1 MSPVAKRFVGTGG
14 SAPGTSGSSP
24 SARDPTTRR
33 AMRGLVRWWADRPL
47 RAKGLIVIAI
57 PLAALIASAPLVFA
71 QIRTAE
77 RLNDR
82 VRVTLQVDRQIQT
95 VLLSLLDAET
105 GIRGY
110 VASRRDVFLQPYFTG
125 LARLPSQTSTLSALV
140 AGDPKQIARSKDV
153 ERLSREELSHLAA
166 LRVLAER
173 VDASRSLETQLL
185 ARGKTTMDDIRA
197 TLGAMRRTADR
208 ALAAQQV
215 AANRAEHGTVLGV
228 IIRTAIGLLAGL
240 VAVVLFTS
248 GIVRRTDRIRDNAL
262 RLAKEEPLLDPPEGR
277 DEVGEAGI
285 ALDHAADLLTERR
298 DALVAQRAEL
308 ERSNTE
314 LEQFAYIASHDL
326 QEPLR
331 MVASYVQLLE
341 RDYKGKL
348 GEEADE
354 FIGFAVD
361 GAKRMQAL
369 IQDLLTY
376 SRVGRGAV
384 PTERIELDAAFDRA
398 FNNLHAAI
406 EESGASVAADHLPT
420 VVADE
425 SQMTQLLQNLIGNA
439 LKFHGDRPVEVRIG
453 AERHNG
459 EWTLGVRDN
468 GIGIDPKHAERIF
481 AIFQRLHTREEYPGT
496 GIGLALCRKIV
507 ERHGGRIWVESAPG
521 AGTTFRFTLPANEP
535 RQERVEEE
543 VA

>member
-1 MSPVAKRFVGTGG
+1 
-14 SAPGTSGSSP
+14 
-24 SARDPTTRR
+24 
-33 AMRGLVRWWADRPL
+33 MRGLERWWADRPL

-57 PLAALIASAPLVFA
+57 PLAALVASAPLVFA

-105 GIRGY
+105 GVRGY
-110 VASRRDVFLQPYFTG
+110 VATRRDLFLQPYYTA
-125 LARLPSQTSTLSALV
+125 LAALPAQTSTLSALV
-140 AGDPKQIARSKDV
+140 AGEPRQAARSNDV
-153 ERLSREELSHLAA
+153 ERLSRLELSHLAA
-166 LRVLAER
+166 LRTLAESPHP
-173 VDASRSLETQLL
+173 SRSLETQLL
-185 ARGKTTMDDIRA
+185 ARGKETMDDVRGV
-197 TLGAMRRTADR
+197 LGAMREAADR
-208 ALAAQQV
+208 TLAAQQT
-215 AANRAEHGTVLGV
+215 AANRAERGTVLGV
-228 IIRTAIGLLAGL
+228 IFRTMLGLLGGL
-240 VAVVLFTS
+240 AAVLLFAS
-248 GIVRRTDRIRDNAL
+248 GVVRRVDRIRDNAR
-262 RLAKEEPLLDPPEGR
+262 RLEKEEPLLDPPGGR
-277 DEVGEAGI
+277 DEVGEAGV
-285 ALDHAADLLTERR
+285 ALDHAAALLADRR
-298 DALVAQRAEL
+298 TALTDQRAEL
-308 ERSNTE
+308 ERSNRE
-314 LEQFAYIASHDL
+314 LEQFAYVASHDL

-341 RDYKGKL
+341 REYGGRL

-376 SRVGRGAV
+376 SRVGRGEA
-384 PTERIELDAAFDRA
+384 PTEPTDLDAAFDRA
-398 FNNLHAAI
+398 LNNLSAAI
-406 EESGASVAADHLPT
+406 EEIGATVSAEDLPT
-420 VVADE
+420 VVADA

-439 LKFHGDRPVEVRIG
+439 LKFHGEEAVEVRVG

-459 EWTLGVRDN
+459 EWTFGVRDN

-481 AIFQRLHTREEYPGT
+481 AIFQRLHTRKEYPGT

-507 ERHGGRIWVESAPG
+507 ERHGGRIWVESEPG
-521 AGTTFRFTLPANEP
+521 RGTTFRFTLPATVP
-535 RQERVEEE
+535 TEEKARKE

>member
-1 MSPVAKRFVGTGG
+1 
-14 SAPGTSGSSP
+14 
-24 SARDPTTRR
+24 
-33 AMRGLVRWWADRPL
+33 MRGLVRWWADRPL

-140 AGDPKQIARSKDV
+140 AGDPEQIARSKDV

-173 VDASRSLETQLL
+173 VDASRSLETRLL

-228 IIRTAIGLLAGL
+228 IIRTAIGLLGGL

-308 ERSNTE
+308 ERSNSE

-376 SRVGRGAV
+376 SRVGRGEV
-384 PTERIELDAAFDRA
+384 PTEPIELDAAFDRA
-398 FNNLHAAI
+398 LNNLHAAI
-406 EESGASVAADHLPT
+406 EESGASVAAEPLPT

-459 EWTLGVRDN
+459 EWTFGVRDN
-468 GIGIDPKHAERIF
+468 GIGIDPRHAERVF

-535 RQERVEEE
+535 RQERVGEE